1 MVPINAR
8 DKPIDPVEMINGT
21 LERAWETIRVTYDIS
36 ANLPDMRELFEGAN
50 LSRPSQAAET
60 VIANMLIE
68 VTECVSRFSP
78 WFKMPARAYG
88 LTSMRDRTTN
98 QVSWRL
104 APEAIQ
110 KWEEILRPLSAAIE
124 RYSGLIEAIILV
136 DDLMLDKLEDP
147 CVVARCGC
155 VPPREVRIKQS
166 ILEQA
171 EINCELC
178 SRPFV

>member
-8 DKPIDPVEMINGT
+8 DKPIDPVELISGT
-21 LERAWETIRVTYDIS
+21 LERAWEMISLTYDIS

-50 LSRPSQAAET
+50 LSRPNQAAEK
-60 VIANMLIE
+60 VIANMLME

-110 KWEEILRPLSAAIE
+110 KWEDSLKPLSAAIE
-124 RYSGLIEAIILV
+124 RYGGLIEAIILV

-147 CVVARCGC
+147 CVVARCSC
-155 VPPREVRIKQS
+155 VPPREMRIKQS

-171 EINCELC
+171 EIQCELC
-178 SRPFV
+178 RRAFV

>member
-8 DKPIDPVEMINGT
+8 DKPIDPVELISGT
-21 LERAWETIRVTYDIS
+21 LERAWEMISLTYDIS

-50 LSRPSQAAET
+50 LSRPNQAAEK
-60 VIANMLIE
+60 VIANMLME

-110 KWEEILRPLSAAIE
+110 KWEGILKPLAAAIE

-147 CVVARCGC
+147 CVVARCSC
-155 VPPREVRIKQS
+155 VPPREMRIKQS

-171 EINCELC
+171 EIQCELC
-178 SRPFV
+178 RRPFV

>member
-8 DKPIDPVEMINGT
+8 DKPIDPVELISGT
-21 LERAWETIRVTYDIS
+21 LERAWEMISLTYDIS

-50 LSRPSQAAET
+50 LSRPNQAAEK
-60 VIANMLIE
+60 VIANMLME

-110 KWEEILRPLSAAIE
+110 KWEDSLKPLAAAIE
-124 RYSGLIEAIILV
+124 RYGGLIEAIILV

-147 CVVARCGC
+147 CVVARCSC
-155 VPPREVRIKQS
+155 VPPREMRIKQS

-171 EINCELC
+171 EIQCELC
-178 SRPFV
+178 RRAFV